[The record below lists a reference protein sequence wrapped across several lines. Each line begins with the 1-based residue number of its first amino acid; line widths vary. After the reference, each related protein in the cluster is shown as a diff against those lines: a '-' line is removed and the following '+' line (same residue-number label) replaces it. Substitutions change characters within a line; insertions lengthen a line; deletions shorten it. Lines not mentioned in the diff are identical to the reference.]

1 MRHLLLSCV
10 RKKLYLLTLLFLLFH
25 HIIGEKHHH
34 NLHLCWHQQNFYIEW
49 NIVDTHHHKPN
60 NKEKSVENVPENV
73 FSFSMVPDIFSG
85 RYFAFTTS
93 KIFAWNDTTR
103 YGFSHHVSELERR
116 RMLLLVISIYEY
128 FYPILRRYLDQ
139 ISVDERNSEKLKWCL
154 LWWWRKNWFSSSLLC
169 MVYWLLCVCYDSIGL
184 FTNLSWLKCG
194 SPLFEWNQM
203 I

>member
-1 MRHLLLSCV
+1 MYLKMFSLFQWFQIFFQVGTLLLQ
-10 RKKLYLLTLLFLLFH
+10 
-25 HIIGEKHHH
+25 
-34 NLHLCWHQQNFYIEW
+34 HQ
-49 NIVDTHHHKPN
+49 
-60 NKEKSVENVPENV
+60 
-73 FSFSMVPDIFSG
+73 
-85 RYFAFTTS
+85 
-93 KIFAWNDTTR
+93 KIFAWNDITR

-184 FTNLSWLKCG
+184 FTNLSWLKYG
-194 SPLFEWNQM
+194 SPLCEWNQM
-203 I
+203 IKDNFATFFF